1 MDNTT
6 IQKFLDEHDYDI
18 RKTHNG
24 RWIDQKCTM
33 DVVCLVS
40 DCIVE
45 YTSNREDKRFTVNDI
60 WYSDYTVENVQQI
73 FSKPNPT
80 QKASNEYDKYFGQP
94 IKLLDAAGVIHGEKS
109 GRGYTYSIVNQELL
123 EYISFRERNSFN
135 FLCLYIEK
143 VLKDSGLYRIFE
155 YFFRLQ
161 DKNSFR
167 ELKDAYTQFT
177 INYTPING
185 ATECGRIF
193 TKVLNPLAC
202 KYRKC
207 GTERGHISKD
217 IITQDMIM
225 YNQRNWRDILSEKP
239 KDMTRIEY
247 EITLPKP
254 SEDCMTTYRINR
266 AKKNLRRFNDQYR
279 NGKTE
284 VYDERHIKDP
294 ATQMHHIFPASDYP
308 AIADY
313 LENLIAL
320 TPTQHYTYAH
330 PNNNTQYIDRA
341 YQYVCLI
348 SKTGTI
354 RDNLLGKNKAPII
367 YDFYLYQTVLNTGLG
382 TEEFYEIQE
391 LDFDGLILVNNLLID
406 FEKENEHLRDTSNK
420 GQKWKDEELKII
432 LSDAPS
438 KANCIKY
445 ARLFKRGYGSIE
457 QIYRWSTTSPIEMS
471 DERKKDSF
479 ICQIKKVAKE
489 L

>member
-1 MDNTT
+1 MKNLV
-6 IQKFLDEHDYDI
+6 IEQFLEEHDYDI
-18 RKTHNG
+18 RKTHNA

-33 DVVCLVS
+33 DVLCLVA

-45 YTSNREDKRFTVNDI
+45 YISISPQKTFTVKDI
-60 WYSDYTVENVQQI
+60 WHNRYTVENVQNI
-73 FSKPNPT
+73 FNKPNPN
-80 QKASNEYDKYFGQP
+80 KMASNEYDKYFGQP
-94 IKLLDAAGVIHGEKS
+94 IKLLDAAGVIKGKKE
-109 GRGYTYSIVNQELL
+109 GRGYVYSVINYAIL
-123 EYISFRERNSFN
+123 EYISFRERNSLN
-135 FLCLYIEK
+135 FLCMYIEK
-143 VLKDSGLYRIFE
+143 VLRDSGIYKMFE
-155 YFFRLQ
+155 FFFHVQ
-161 DKNSFR
+161 DKNSFIA
-167 ELKDAYTQFT
+167 LKDAYTQFT

-185 ATECGRIF
+185 KTECGRIF
-193 TKVLNPLAC
+193 TKILNPLAY
-202 KYRKC
+202 KYRKR

-217 IITQDMIM
+217 NITQDMIL

-354 RDNLLGKNKAPII
+354 RDNLLGKNKAHII

-391 LDFDGLILVNNLLID
+391 LDFDGLL
-406 FEKENEHLRDTSNK
+406 
-420 GQKWKDEELKII
+420 
-432 LSDAPS
+432 
-438 KANCIKY
+438 NCIEKY
-445 ARLFKRGYGSIE
+445 Y
-457 QIYRWSTTSPIEMS
+457 
-471 DERKKDSF
+471 
-479 ICQIKKVAKE
+479 V
-489 L
+489 

>member
-1 MDNTT
+1 MKNLV
-6 IQKFLDEHDYDI
+6 IEQFLEEHDYDI
-18 RKTHNG
+18 RKTHNA

-33 DVVCLVS
+33 DVLCLVA

-45 YTSNREDKRFTVNDI
+45 YISISPKKTFTVKDI
-60 WYSDYTVENVQQI
+60 WHNRYTVENVQNI
-73 FSKPNPT
+73 FNKPNPN
-80 QKASNEYDKYFGQP
+80 KMASNEYDKYFGQP
-94 IKLLDAAGVIHGEKS
+94 IKLLDAAGVIKGKKE
-109 GRGYTYSIVNQELL
+109 GRGYVYSVINYAIL
-123 EYISFRERNSFN
+123 EYISFRERNSLN
-135 FLCLYIEK
+135 FLCMYIEK
-143 VLKDSGLYRIFE
+143 VLRDSGIYKMFE
-155 YFFRLQ
+155 FFFHVQ
-161 DKNSFR
+161 DKNSFIA
-167 ELKDAYTQFT
+167 LKDAYTQFT

-185 ATECGRIF
+185 KTECGRIF
-193 TKVLNPLAC
+193 TKILNPLAY
-202 KYRKC
+202 KYRKR

-217 IITQDMIM
+217 NITQDMIL

-354 RDNLLGKNKAPII
+354 RDNLLGKNKAHII
-367 YDFYLYQTVLNTGLG
+367 YDFYLYQTVLNPGLG

-391 LDFDGLILVNNLLID
+391 LDFDGLL
-406 FEKENEHLRDTSNK
+406 
-420 GQKWKDEELKII
+420 
-432 LSDAPS
+432 
-438 KANCIKY
+438 NCIEKY
-445 ARLFKRGYGSIE
+445 Y
-457 QIYRWSTTSPIEMS
+457 
-471 DERKKDSF
+471 
-479 ICQIKKVAKE
+479 V
-489 L
+489 

>member
-313 LENLIAL
+313 LENL
-320 TPTQHYTYAH
+320 TQ
-330 PNNNTQYIDRA
+330 
-341 YQYVCLI
+341 L
-348 SKTGTI
+348 
-354 RDNLLGKNKAPII
+354 
-367 YDFYLYQTVLNTGLG
+367 
-382 TEEFYEIQE
+382 
-391 LDFDGLILVNNLLID
+391 
-406 FEKENEHLRDTSNK
+406 
-420 GQKWKDEELKII
+420 
-432 LSDAPS
+432 
-438 KANCIKY
+438 
-445 ARLFKRGYGSIE
+445 
-457 QIYRWSTTSPIEMS
+457 
-471 DERKKDSF
+471 
-479 ICQIKKVAKE
+479 CQI
-489 L
+489 

>member
-1 MDNTT
+1 MKNLV
-6 IQKFLDEHDYDI
+6 IEQFLEEHDYDI
-18 RKTHNG
+18 RKTHNA

-33 DVVCLVS
+33 DVLCLVA

-45 YTSNREDKRFTVNDI
+45 YISISPKKTFTVRDI
-60 WYSDYTVENVQQI
+60 WHNRYTVENVQNI
-73 FSKPNPT
+73 FNKPNPN
-80 QKASNEYDKYFGQP
+80 KMASNEYDKYFGQP
-94 IKLLDAAGVIHGEKS
+94 IKLLDAAGVIKGKKE
-109 GRGYTYSIVNQELL
+109 GRGYVYSVINYAIL
-123 EYISFRERNSFN
+123 EYISFRERNSLN
-135 FLCLYIEK
+135 FLCMYIEK
-143 VLKDSGLYRIFE
+143 VLRDSGIYKMFE
-155 YFFRLQ
+155 FFFHVQ
-161 DKNSFR
+161 DKNSFIA
-167 ELKDAYTQFT
+167 LKDAYTQFT

-185 ATECGRIF
+185 KTECGRIF
-193 TKVLNPLAC
+193 TKILNPLAY
-202 KYRKC
+202 KYRKR

-217 IITQDMIM
+217 NITQDMIL

-254 SEDCMTTYRINR
+254 SEDCMTMYRINR

-320 TPTQHYTYAH
+320 TPSQHYTYAH

-354 RDNLLGKNKAPII
+354 RDNLLGKNKAHII

-391 LDFDGLILVNNLLID
+391 LDFDGLL
-406 FEKENEHLRDTSNK
+406 
-420 GQKWKDEELKII
+420 
-432 LSDAPS
+432 
-438 KANCIKY
+438 NCIEKY
-445 ARLFKRGYGSIE
+445 Y
-457 QIYRWSTTSPIEMS
+457 
-471 DERKKDSF
+471 
-479 ICQIKKVAKE
+479 V
-489 L
+489 